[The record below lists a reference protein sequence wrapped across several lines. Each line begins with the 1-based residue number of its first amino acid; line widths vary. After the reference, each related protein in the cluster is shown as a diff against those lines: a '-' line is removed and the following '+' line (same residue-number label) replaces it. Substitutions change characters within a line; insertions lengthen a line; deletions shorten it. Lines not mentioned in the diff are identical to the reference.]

1 MNMLGNLS
9 LRGKFLLA
17 TFAIIAVLFIPT
29 GLVIEYRTVRTAS
42 RGLKTEALASL
53 EAYESLWRAR
63 ADLLAS
69 VSLALSG
76 MSDVRAAFGTGDE
89 ETIRDTAGE
98 RWAKL
103 SHENAVFLVTDPRG
117 RVIASFGEKPPA
129 AVSENVAA
137 VGVAAHAFPNQS
149 TGFLCRG
156 GSLYQVVITPVYV
169 GAPADPA
176 LLDVL
181 LAAYRV
187 DDKLLSRFSVST
199 GGSEFV
205 FAVGNKV
212 VASTLPAQAVAPSS
226 VEFLQRVRGSR
237 AERVRAGNT
246 DYLALRRPLRDI
258 GGQALGDVW
267 ILRSFQAEQQA
278 VWVLRRD
285 LAVVWGAALLATLA
299 LAWILAQRL
308 MRPIARLDAGATE
321 VSRQNYAYRVPVTT
335 RDELG
340 RLAEAFNRMCESLQR
355 ARTDLIRQERL
366 TAVARLSSSL
376 VHDLRNPLA
385 AIYAGSEMLAEGNLE
400 PARVQRLAVNIHRAS
415 LQIKTMLDELL
426 DIRRAGHGEPER
438 CSALE
443 LIEGAW
449 EFLAMR
455 ADVSGVTLDAELDPE
470 LAIAVERG
478 RMQRVFMNLFANS
491 IEAMP
496 EGGRIAVRASAD
508 ETHVVI
514 FVEDSGCG
522 IAPEVREKLFEPFA
536 TGNKRNG
543 MGLGLALAR
552 QTVAD
557 NGGELWSDAAVLTGA
572 RFCLRL
578 LNGNAPAASP
588 AAGHGA

>member
-1 MNMLGNLS
+1 MSVLANLP
-9 LRGKFLLA
+9 LRAKFLLA
-17 TFAIIAVLFIPT
+17 TVASIAALFIPT

-42 RGLKTEALASL
+42 LGLETEALASL

-76 MSDVRAAFGTGDE
+76 MSDVRAAFGTGDA

-98 RWAKL
+98 RWARL
-103 SHENAVFLVTDPRG
+103 SRENALFLVTDPRG
-117 RVIASFGEKPPA
+117 VVIASFGQIPPA
-129 AVSENVAA
+129 AVSERVAA
-137 VGVAAHAFPNQS
+137 VELAAKAFPKQS
-149 TGFLCRG
+149 TGFLFQAG
-156 GSLYQVVITPVYV
+156 NLYQVVITPVYV
-169 GAPADPA
+169 GAPADPG

-187 DDKLLSRFSVST
+187 DDRLLSRFSVST

-205 FAVGNKV
+205 FAVGDKV
-212 VASTLPAQAVAPSS
+212 VASTLPVRD
-226 VEFLQRVRGSR
+226 VEAASQQFFGRVRGGQ
-237 AERVRAGNT
+237 AERVRAGKT
-246 DYLALRRPLRDI
+246 DYLALRRPLLDI
-258 GGQALGDVW
+258 GGQPLGDVW
-267 ILRSFQAEQQA
+267 ILRSFTAEQQA

-285 LAVVWGAALLATLA
+285 LGLVWGAALLATLA

-308 MRPIARLDAGATE
+308 MRPIARLDAGAAE
-321 VSRQNYAYRVPVTT
+321 VGRQNYAHRVPVTT

-355 ARTDLIRQERL
+355 AKADLIRQERL

-385 AIYAGSEMLAEGNLE
+385 AIYAGSEMLAEGDLE
-400 PARVQRLAVNIHRAS
+400 PERVQRLATNIHRAS

-426 DIRRAGHGEPER
+426 DVRRGAQGQPER
-438 CSALE
+438 CSAFE
-443 LIEGAW
+443 LIQGAW
-449 EFLAMR
+449 EFLSTR
-455 ADVSGVTLDAELDPE
+455 AVVTGVTLEAEVDPG
-470 LAIAVERG
+470 LIITVQRA

-496 EGGRIAVRASAD
+496 DGGTIIVRASAD
-508 ETHVVI
+508 EAHVLMH
-514 FVEDSGCG
+514 VEDTGCG
-522 IAPEVREKLFEPFA
+522 ISPELREKLFEPFA
-536 TGNKRNG
+536 TGSKRNG
-543 MGLGLALAR
+543 LGLGLALAR

-557 NGGELWSDAAVLTGA
+557 NGGELWSDAAVLSGA

-578 LNGNAPAASP
+578 PNGTAAAPGRP
-588 AAGHGA
+588 VGNGA